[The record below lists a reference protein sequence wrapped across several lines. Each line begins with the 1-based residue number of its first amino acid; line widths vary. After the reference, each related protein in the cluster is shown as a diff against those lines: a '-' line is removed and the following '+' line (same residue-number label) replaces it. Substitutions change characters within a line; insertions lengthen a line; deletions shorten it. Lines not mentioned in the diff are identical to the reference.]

1 MIHDIL
7 MNHWIW
13 WDNVLRKCV
22 LNLFSLNLFYL
33 IYKKMFK
40 LLWICYLTLRMKYD
54 INIEY
59 QTKIWILN
67 QNIDMMLRVCKHVI
81 LTFVF
86 ETSKL
91 DIKDDW
97 NMLINF
103 SKKVIN
109 NTNHKWHKC
118 PHHKNLHV
126 SLLHTSSHAY
136 KFHPH
141 VTSHQKKF
149 VN

>member
-1 MIHDIL
+1 
-7 MNHWIW
+7 
-13 WDNVLRKCV
+13 
-22 LNLFSLNLFYL
+22 
-33 IYKKMFK
+33 MFK

-103 SKKVIN
+103 SKKSYKQHQPQM
-109 NTNHKWHKC
+109 TQM
-118 PHHKNLHV
+118 
-126 SLLHTSSHAY
+126 SS
-136 KFHPH
+136 P
-141 VTSHQKKF
+141 
-149 VN
+149 